1 MVPERSWT
9 AETGRIVGHKRMCGI
24 DQLSLRASQDA
35 ERSFCLCLFAL
46 PLSRL
51 FSRLVLE
58 APRITPNAL
67 DIIKGYCKEEV
78 TFMLDTPTINTTAT
92 CDLSCT
98 DCMYMLYAKLAVGF
112 GLWEAV

>member
-1 MVPERSWT
+1 MVPERSWI
-9 AETGRIVGHKRMCGI
+9 AETGGIVGHKRMCGI
-24 DQLSLRASQDA
+24 DQLSSRASQNA
-35 ERSFCLCLFAL
+35 ESSFCLCLFAL

-78 TFMLDTPTINTTAT
+78 TFIPDTPTIDMTAT
-92 CDLSCT
+92 CSVSFT
-98 DCMYMLYAKLAVGF
+98 DCMYMLYAK
-112 GLWEAV
+112 WEAV